1 MEIIILI
8 IIGILF
14 VIPSFMAM
22 RKQRQRQND
31 MQALQNS
38 LKPGDS
44 IVTAGGVHGVVR
56 STSDKDVDLEIAP
69 GVVVTFDKMA
79 VIRTEQEAKELE
91 RPAAAEEANG
101 DAEDNL
107 PDGNTPPFDGE
118 RKN

>member
-14 VIPSFMAM
+14 VVPSFMAM
-22 RKQRQRQND
+22 RKQRQRQNE

-38 LKPGDS
+38 LQPGDA

-56 STSDKDVDLEIAP
+56 STGEKDVDLEIAP

-79 VIRTEQEAKELE
+79 VIRTEEEANSLE
-91 RPAAAEEANG
+91 RPAVG
-101 DAEDNL
+101 DAKNDAADNL
-107 PDGNTPPFDGE
+107 PDEEYPPFDGQE
-118 RKN
+118 KK

>member
-14 VIPSFMAM
+14 VVPSFMAM
-22 RKQRQRQND
+22 RKQRQRQNE

-38 LKPGDS
+38 LQPGDA

-79 VIRTEQEAKELE
+79 VIRTEQEANELA
-91 RPAAAEEANG
+91 RPAAGEEKN
-101 DAEDNL
+101 DAADSL
-107 PDGNTPPFDGE
+107 PDEKYPPFDGE
-118 RKN
+118 EKK

>member
-79 VIRTEQEAKELE
+79 VIRTEQEAN
-91 RPAAAEEANG
+91 AEEANG

>member
-22 RKQRQRQND
+22 RKQRQRQTD

-38 LKPGDS
+38 LKPGEP

-56 STSDKDVDLEIAP
+56 NTSDKDVDLEIAP

-79 VIRTEQEAKELE
+79 VIRTEQEANELE

>member
-56 STSDKDVDLEIAP
+56 NTSDKDVDLEIAP

-79 VIRTEQEAKELE
+79 VIRTEQEANNLS
-91 RPAAAEEANG
+91 RPAAGEEKN
-101 DAEDNL
+101 DAADDL
-107 PDGNTPPFDGE
+107 PDEKYPPFDGQE
-118 RKN
+118 KK

>member
-56 STSDKDVDLEIAP
+56 NTSDKDVDLEIAP

-79 VIRTEQEAKELE
+79 VIRTEQEANKLE
-91 RPAAAEEANG
+91 RPAAAGEAQG
-101 DAEDNL
+101 DTEDNL
-107 PDGNTPPFDGE
+107 PDENIPPFDGE
-118 RKN
+118 EKK